1 VPSTKQSLAIL
12 AIVAVLLGGAYVAG
26 VFDSRPPS
34 DPAAERLTHQ
44 TANATAEV
52 PAYSF
57 AVGGSVTV
65 ERGGDERRANYRG
78 HGGFNRSERRYRI
91 EIGLADDREKRFLQ
105 GRTRYTPCPYSR
117 YVNVPNVSYA
127 TELPQNRSWTTYT
140 ILGGQRQLFDVS
152 RVYDRGTSTVEGEA
166 VRVVEV
172 VPDQSKLSSVSL
184 SVPGEEGVEQ
194 LNRNADELRAMLYL
208 SPETHLP
215 RRVVVHR
222 KRGGFGQPSIE
233 ERIVYDFTYG
243 PNSVERP
250 SRTVDNESACPTP

>member
-1 VPSTKQSLAIL
+1 MPSTKQSLAIL
-12 AIVAVLLGGAYVAG
+12 GIVTALLGGAYVAG
-26 VFDSRPPS
+26 IFDSRPPS
-34 DPAAERLTHQ
+34 DPTAERLAHQ
-44 TANATAEV
+44 AANATAEV

-57 AVGGSVTV
+57 TVGGSVTV
-65 ERGGDERRANYRG
+65 ERGGDEKQASYWG

-91 EIGLADDREKRFLQ
+91 EIGLADDRETRFLQ

-117 YVNVPNVSYA
+117 YVNVANVSYA
-127 TELPQNRSWTTYT
+127 TELPQNRSWTTDT
-140 ILGGQRQLFDVS
+140 ILGGQRQLFEFA
-152 RVYDRGTSTVEGEA
+152 RVYDRGTSTVGGEA

-172 VPDQSKLSSVSL
+172 VPDQSKLASVSL
-184 SVPGEEGVEQ
+184 SVPGEGDVEQ

-208 SPETHLP
+208 SSETHLP

-222 KRGGFGQPSIE
+222 ERGGFGRPSIE

-250 SRTVDNESACPTP
+250 PRTVDNESACPTP